1 MDEGDA
7 FLLSIGEALINRIYF
22 EFKFSS
28 KLTDRMSIRMNLC
41 DIHDD
46 PRVLI
51 ETLNTPCLAFPVIST
66 TLVRNIDERFSKGM
80 MSFAEYRI
88 VKYLV

>member
-28 KLTDRMSIRMNLC
+28 KLTDRMSIR
-41 DIHDD
+41 IKW
-46 PRVLI
+46 RWRK
-51 ETLNTPCLAFPVIST
+51 LN
-66 TLVRNIDERFSKGM
+66 
-80 MSFAEYRI
+80 
-88 VKYLV
+88 